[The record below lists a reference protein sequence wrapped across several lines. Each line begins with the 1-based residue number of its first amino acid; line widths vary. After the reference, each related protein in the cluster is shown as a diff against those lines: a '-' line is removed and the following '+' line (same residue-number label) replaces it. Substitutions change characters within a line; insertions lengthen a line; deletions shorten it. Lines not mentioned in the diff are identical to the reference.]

1 MLRSKY
7 NARKKNKE
15 SMLTSMVGSEEESVA
30 VGVAAKSVSS
40 MTSSGRR
47 LRRHRVTRRHAL
59 AARMR
64 MRTIA
69 MGMRLR
75 EKRKKKWCESVNDMV

>member
-30 VGVAAKSVSS
+30 AGVAAKSVSS
-40 MTSSGRR
+40 MTSLGRR
-47 LRRHRVTRRHAL
+47 PRRHRAMCRHAL

-64 MRTIA
+64 TRTIA
-69 MGMRLR
+69 IGTRLQ
-75 EKRKKKWCESVNDMV
+75 EKKSGASR